1 MVGGQFNQRIKKCTL
16 NHTHKTTN
24 VAKNWNAI
32 GTANR
37 FYNHLV
43 FQVLDSAGNPQELSS
58 TVALSF
64 CSKKTTSDW
73 QSLTPANVGMSLHIA
88 FPPLDGQVGP
98 FSFWRTPIHGGAT
111 QEDPPNLSTIRR
123 HQWWSL
129 GSKPK
134 DVKDDLSW
142 KKLARFLEEHQESLK
157 SCFCFRW
164 FS

>member
-1 MVGGQFNQRIKKCTL
+1 MPSEPLIASTIISSFKCWIQL
-16 NHTHKTTN
+16 ATHKSY
-24 VAKNWNAI
+24 
-32 GTANR
+32 TALLR
-37 FYNHLV
+37 CL
-43 FQVLDSAGNPQELSS
+43 SAL
-58 TVALSF
+58 
-64 CSKKTTSDW
+64 KKTTSDW